1 MPIPSEELGG
11 PIKHKISVPVFV
23 SVFVF
28 VFASIFVSIF
38 VSVFVPAFVSAFV
51 TVFVSE
57 SADTNSQAAPIKYQ
71 ISTFKMFI
79 V

>member
-11 PIKHKISVPVFV
+11 PIKHKISVPLFV
-23 SVFVF
+23 SVF

-57 SADTNSQAAPIKYQ
+57 SAVTNSQAAPIKYQ